1 MESTSLNSDPVGL
14 IEYIARNLVKNPDD
28 VEVLPIKGPSSLV
41 LELRVNSAD
50 LGTVIGKGGRIAK
63 ALRVLLNAISVKKIT
78 VEEGRTEKYSKI
90 ILEIIDE

>member
-1 MESTSLNSDPVGL
+1 MDSATLSSDPVGL

-28 VEVLPIKGPSSLV
+28 VEVLPIKGPASLV

-63 ALRVLLNAISVKKIT
+63 TLRVLLNAISVKRIT
-78 VEEGRTEKYSKI
+78 LEDGRNERYSKI